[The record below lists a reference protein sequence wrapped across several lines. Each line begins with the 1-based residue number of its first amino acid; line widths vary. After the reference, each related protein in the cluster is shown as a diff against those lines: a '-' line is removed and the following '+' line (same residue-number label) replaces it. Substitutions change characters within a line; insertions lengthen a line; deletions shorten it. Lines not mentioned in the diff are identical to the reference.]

1 MVVLLTIVAGVVRIY
16 RVSEVPGGLH
26 GDEAL
31 TGLDALRIVQEGW
44 IGPYVGS
51 ALGQPSGALYF
62 TALLFKLSEP
72 SIFIL
77 HLSMALLGVA
87 GVPAAYLLFRI
98 GFGRWIA
105 LFGTVALTFSYWHL
119 FYSRSAYIVISMPLM
134 TTLAAVAV
142 LIALRSSTRWAWL
155 AAGILLGLGVYSYA
169 GYIMFL
175 TVVVVFLTFVL
186 VLGRDDLKSY
196 VARLAILAVGFV
208 VAVLPM
214 VHMAYSE
221 PDFYFQ
227 RHRLFLREP
236 RFEGAET
243 LVDKVSYLGGRA
255 WDAAI
260 LPLRYS
266 RVDGVDGMGGKGVLD
281 PIFGLLAYTGLAI
294 AVARWRSPPHLLM
307 AISFAV
313 GLSPNPPKEGVGL
326 AS

>member
-44 IGPYVGS
+44 IGPYAGS

-98 GFGRWIA
+98 GFGRWVA

-134 TTLAAVAV
+134 TTLAAAAV

-155 AAGILLGLGVYSYA
+155 AAGILLGLTFVLGVYSYA
-169 GYIMFL
+169 GY
-175 TVVVVFLTFVL
+175 
-186 VLGRDDLKSY
+186 
-196 VARLAILAVGFV
+196 
-208 VAVLPM
+208 
-214 VHMAYSE
+214 E
-221 PDFYFQ
+221 
-227 RHRLFLREP
+227 
-236 RFEGAET
+236 
-243 LVDKVSYLGGRA
+243 
-255 WDAAI
+255 
-260 LPLRYS
+260 
-266 RVDGVDGMGGKGVLD
+266 
-281 PIFGLLAYTGLAI
+281 
-294 AVARWRSPPHLLM
+294 
-307 AISFAV
+307 
-313 GLSPNPPKEGVGL
+313 
-326 AS
+326 